1 MEGLPQADLATYV
14 SLEGDGANVVSVG
27 DQQTRFDR
35 IHLAQNAAP
44 FVDCQTEAVSADA
57 LERTS
62 RVQAKVRTKQVIAF
76 IDIWRRGETLQY
88 NSWKERG
95 RVNGSGG
102 KRSYTD
108 S

>member
-35 IHLAQNAAP
+35 IHFAQNAAP

-62 RVQAKVRTKQVIAF
+62 RVQAKVRTKQIIAL
-76 IDIWRRGETLQY
+76 IDIWRRRDITIQFME
-88 NSWKERG
+88 
-95 RVNGSGG
+95 G
-102 KRSYTD
+102 KRKGKRERRQTQLH
-108 S
+108 